1 MIAEASKTLFGGLDL
16 HASNVYCGLID
27 EAGKRVYGKRLPTEL
42 EGIGRALEPY
52 RGQIKSLAVES
63 TYNWYWLVDG
73 LAEMGYEAQLANP
86 AKMDQ
91 YNGLKAT
98 DDKTDAFWLAEMAR
112 LGILP
117 TGYIYPKDLRPVRD
131 MLRRRL
137 LLVRQ
142 RTQLALSLESMLMR
156 QCAMRVG
163 MSELMKWTNVEIR
176 GAFDDPYSRET
187 AEAMLEVAHKQ
198 DRTVKAL
205 EKSVL
210 KRVKLIEPF
219 DLLLTLPGVGNILGV
234 TIMLE
239 TGPVERFGSAG
250 DYASYCRA
258 VKSRRLSDGKK
269 KGENNRKNG
278 NRYLAWAWVEAAN
291 FAQRYHDRPRAW
303 FQRKMARTKRV
314 VATKALACKLSK
326 AGFFILRD
334 GVPYNEQKMF
344 G

>member
-1 MIAEASKTLFGGLDL
+1 
-16 HASNVYCGLID
+16 
-27 EAGKRVYGKRLPTEL
+27 
-42 EGIGRALEPY
+42 
-52 RGQIKSLAVES
+52 
-63 TYNWYWLVDG
+63 VDG
-73 LAEMGYEAQLANP
+73 VEQMGYEMDLANP

-91 YNGLKAT
+91 YRGLKET
-98 DDKTDAFWLAEMAR
+98 NDQTDAFWLAEMSR

-117 TGYIYPKDLRPVRD
+117 TGYIYPKEIRPVRD

-142 RTQLALSLESMLMR
+142 RTQLLLSLQSMFMR
-156 QCAMRVG
+156 QCALRV
-163 MSELMKWTNVEIR
+163 SVADLLKWTKVEVR
-176 GAFDDPYSRET
+176 DVLADRYSRET
-187 AEAMLEVAHKQ
+187 AEAMLSVARAQNK
-198 DRTVKAL
+198 TITAL
-205 EKSVL
+205 EKTVL

-239 TGPVERFGSAG
+239 TGPIDRFASAG

-278 NRYLAWAWVEAAN
+278 NKHLSWAWVEAAN

-314 VATKALACKLSK
+314 VATKSLACKLCK

-334 GVPYNEQKMF
+334 RVSYNDKKMF

>member
-1 MIAEASKTLFGGLDL
+1 MIAAASQSLFGGLDL

-27 EAGKRVYGKRLPTEL
+27 ETGKRVYRKRLPTDL
-42 EGIGRALEPY
+42 QSIGRALEPY
-52 RGQIKSLAVES
+52 QGQIKSLAVES

-73 LAEMGYEAQLANP
+73 LQQMGYETQLANP
-86 AKMDQ
+86 ARMDQ
-91 YNGLKAT
+91 YSGLKQT
-98 DDKTDAFWLAEMAR
+98 DDETDAFWLAEMVR

-117 TGYIYPKDLRPVRD
+117 TGYIYPKQIRPVRD

-142 RTQLALSLESMLMR
+142 RSQLAISLQSMLMR
-156 QCAMRVG
+156 QCALRVSIG
-163 MSELMKWTNVEIR
+163 PLMKWTNVEVR
-176 GAFDDPYSRET
+176 NAFDDTYSQET
-187 AEAMLEVAHKQ
+187 AEGMLEVLRKQ
-198 DRTVKAL
+198 NSIIKVL
-205 EKSVL
+205 EKTVL

-239 TGPVERFGSAG
+239 TGPIDRFASAG

-258 VKSRRLSDGKK
+258 VRSHRLSDGRK

-278 NRYLAWAWVEAAN
+278 NKYLSWAWVEAAN
-291 FAQRYHDRPRAW
+291 FAQRYHERPRAW

-334 GVPYNEQKMF
+334 KVPYNEQKMF

>member
-1 MIAEASKTLFGGLDL
+1 MITGASQSLFGGLDL

-27 EAGKRVYGKRLPTEL
+27 EDGQRVFGKRLPTEL
-42 EGIGRALEPY
+42 NTIGRALEPY
-52 RGQIKSLAVES
+52 RERIESLAVES

-73 LAEMGYEAQLANP
+73 LQDMGYATQLANP
-86 AKMDQ
+86 ARMDQ
-91 YNGLKAT
+91 YNGLKET
-98 DDKTDAFWLAEMAR
+98 DDKTDAFWLAEMVR

-117 TGYIYPKDLRPVRD
+117 TGYIYPKEIRPVRD

-142 RTQLALSLESMLMR
+142 RTQLVLSLQSMLTR
-156 QCAMRVG
+156 QCALRVRIVP
-163 MSELMKWTNVEIR
+163 LMKWTNVEVEK
-176 GAFDDPYSRET
+176 AFDDPYSREV
-187 AEAMLEVAHKQ
+187 AQAMLEVAHKQ
-198 DRTVKAL
+198 DQTVKAL

-210 KRVKLIEPF
+210 KRVRLIEPF
-219 DLLLTLPGVGNILGV
+219 DLLLTLPGVGKILGM

-239 TGPVERFGSAG
+239 TGPIERFASAG

-258 VKSRRLSDGKK
+258 VRSRCLSDGKK

-278 NRYLAWAWVEAAN
+278 NKYLGWAWVEAAN
-291 FAQRYHDRPRAW
+291 FAQRFHERPRRW

-326 AGFFILRD
+326 AGFFVLRD
-334 GVPYNEQKMF
+334 RVPYNEKRMF